1 MNKRQKKKLYKKLH
15 GQNPPKIVD
24 VQEKAQP
31 QPQQKLEYNPLWK
44 YAQESEDLATRFKDE
59 LQKAATTIGESLTT
73 CAARVAAAMKTFSA
87 VPDTI
92 NAAREY
98 DEVQTYKRKY
108 GGQQEIFFKLV
119 FSDPE
124 PPVVKTAK
132 ILTAQ
137 RLAGKRNRKHIRNRR
152 NRKWDM

>member
-1 MNKRQKKKLYKKLH
+1 MNKRQKKKLYKKLNGH
-15 GQNPPKIVD
+15 NPPKIVD
-24 VQEKAQP
+24 VQEKSATATTTKAGIQSIV
-31 QPQQKLEYNPLWK
+31 EIRAGN
-44 YAQESEDLATRFKDE
+44 EDLATRFKDA
-59 LQKAATTIGESLTT
+59 LQKVATTIGESLTN
-73 CAARVAAAMKTFSA
+73 CAARVADAMKTFSV
-87 VPDTI
+87 VPDII

-108 GGQQEIFFKLV
+108 GGQQEIFFKLL

-137 RLAGKRNRKHIRNRR
+137 RLAGKRNRNHIRNRR
-152 NRKWDM
+152 KRKWDM